1 MKINKKDLI
10 VNPKVSNRLPKINVN
25 PKTAAKHRINTYD
38 DAREFV
44 KGCSGGNIEL
54 GLENVRNLLDKLNN
68 PQESQSIIHV
78 AGTNGK
84 GSTIAFLKSIFEKAG
99 LKVGCFT
106 SPAVFSYE
114 EMFYANKEFIKSDEY
129 TEIVAEVA
137 EKYDELINEGR
148 YSPTTFEVEV
158 AIAFLFF
165 KMKRCDVV
173 IIETGMGGSLDATN
187 IIARPVCSVITSIS
201 MDHSAYLGNNLKD
214 IAKAKAGIIKFGLP
228 CFSAVQKDEV
238 KEVLE
243 EVAKDRLTTVK
254 FVEEDENIDVNDFN
268 LKGTF
273 QCSNAS
279 LAKEVAIYV
288 FESIL
293 GNSYL
298 GMKDYFDEI
307 INSGLKEAIN
317 PGRFEKIKDNPI
329 IILDGAHNEDA
340 ALKLSDSID
349 KYFKD
354 RNIYMIMGILK
365 DKDYKRISEILANKA
380 KSINV
385 VRPHNSRG
393 LDCSILEE
401 EVSKYCNDTKSFESY
416 EDAVKDIMGKN
427 TDDGIIVI
435 CGTLSFL
442 GEIKEII
449 NCL

>member
-1 MKINKKDLI
+1 MKVNKKDLI
-10 VNPKVSNRLPKINVN
+10 VNPKVSNRLTKINVN
-25 PKTAAKHRINTYD
+25 PKTAAKHRINTYE

-44 KGCSGGNIEL
+44 KECSGGNIEL
-54 GLENVRNLLDKLNN
+54 GLENIRNLLDKLNN
-68 PQESQSIIHV
+68 PQETLNIIHV

-84 GSTIAFLKSIFEKAG
+84 GSTIAFLKSIFENAG

-114 EMFYANKEFIKSDEY
+114 EMFYANNEFITNNEY
-129 TEIVAEVA
+129 TQIVTEVA
-137 EKYDELINEGR
+137 EKYDALINEGR

-165 KMKRCDVV
+165 KMKRSDVV
-173 IIETGMGGSLDATN
+173 IVETGMGGSLDATN

-201 MDHSAYLGNNLKD
+201 MDHINYLGNNLKD

-228 CFSAVQKDEV
+228 CFSAIQKDDV

-254 FVEEDENIDVNDFN
+254 FVDEDENIDVSEFN

-273 QCSNAS
+273 QRSNAS
-279 LAKEVAIYV
+279 LAKVVSIYV

-307 INSGLKEAIN
+307 VNSGLKEAIN
-317 PGRFEKIKDNPI
+317 PGRFEIIKDNPI

-349 KYFKD
+349 KYYK
-354 RNIYMIMGILK
+354 NKKIYMVMGILK
-365 DKDYKRISEILANKA
+365 DTVQEAEYGIPQCPLRKTAGFPDRPRDGDTILHQ
-380 KSINV
+380 
-385 VRPHNSRG
+385 RRREQ
-393 LDCSILEE
+393 CSAGCC
-401 EVSKYCNDTKSFESY
+401 SGSGDQH
-416 EDAVKDIMGKN
+416 A
-427 TDDGIIVI
+427 
-435 CGTLSFL
+435 
-442 GEIKEII
+442 
-449 NCL
+449 